1 MSTLPDG
8 TATAAAYRDVPWSK
22 KELLVGGVLG
32 LVLVVA
38 PVLLLGVGATAI
50 SGGELSAV
58 PVWLWGPVVALSEL
72 LLLVPPF
79 VVLRRHRSDRAWLG
93 FRRPALSPA
102 LPLGCGFLGA
112 SLVINLLW
120 ALLLRHFHLEVQPN
134 YMPLFGNGLTGLA
147 WALLAGALVAP
158 LAEETFFR
166 SFLFAGF
173 RKEVGLLWG
182 ILLSAAFFALVHF
195 TPTAIVPIFFL
206 GVFFALL
213 YEASGSIWPSI
224 ILHSTINTLALT
236 AGYLAMR

>member
-1 MSTLPDG
+1 MSTSPDEA
-8 TATAAAYRDVPWSK
+8 ATVAAYRDVPWSK
-22 KELLVGGVLG
+22 TEMLIGGLLG

-38 PVLLLGVGATAI
+38 PVLLLGVGAALF
-50 SGGELSAV
+50 SAGEVSAA

-72 LLLVPPF
+72 LLLAPP
-79 VVLRRHRSDRAWLG
+79 LIILHRHNGDWAWLG
-93 FRRPALSPA
+93 FHRHALSPA

-120 ALLLRHFHLEVQPN
+120 ALLLGHFQLEAQPN
-134 YMPLFGNGLTGLA
+134 YMPLFGSGLAGLA

-166 SFLFAGF
+166 GFLFAGF
-173 RKEVGLLWG
+173 RKEMGLLWG
-182 ILLSAAFFALVHF
+182 TLLSATLFALVHF

-236 AGYLAMR
+236 AGYLALR